1 MDLSV
6 LASAARWVWSLLTW
20 HLLQWYLGPA
30 EPLAISAGPDS
41 EPVLET
47 IDLKNILGE
56 QVPVEVDHL
65 CGYWYEKYSMVCFQV
80 NLTLILFCSVGLN
93 LS

>member
-30 EPLAISAGPDS
+30 EPLAISAGRDNES
-41 EPVLET
+41 ELNT
-47 IDLKNILGE
+47 IDLERIAEE
-56 QVPVEVDHL
+56 QVTVKV
-65 CGYWYEKYSMVCFQV
+65 
-80 NLTLILFCSVGLN
+80 
-93 LS
+93 